1 MAIKTGAQIAFS
13 DPSPPLPFRKKP
25 GPTEVPL
32 GSVTLAVGIPD
43 HIAEEFLLATGGR
56 A

>member
-1 MAIKTGAQIAFS
+1 MAMKTGTQTALS
-13 DPSPPLPFRKKP
+13 DRSPPLPFRKNP

-43 HIAEEFLLATGGR
+43 HIAEKFLLATGGR